1 MHSIYYH
8 LAAELW
14 WLLGAVWLIGAFT
27 TKRTAQRQS
36 GGSRFI
42 QSLGT
47 LFGLALIFSHDIH
60 SGWLTLPFLTPS
72 DATGMLG
79 LLLTFIGVIF
89 AIWARITLGRNWSG
103 TVTVKQDHTL
113 VRRGPY
119 AIVRHPIYTGF
130 LLGALGVAI
139 IVGQVRGLV
148 GTAIVFAA
156 FWLKYNTEETFMLA
170 NFGDQYVQYKR
181 EVKALIPFVF

>member
-1 MHSIYYH
+1 MYVNYYN
-8 LAAELW
+8 LAGDLW
-14 WLLGAVWLIGAFT
+14 AVLLIVWFLGSLN
-27 TKRTAQRQS
+27 TKQTAQRQS

-47 LFGLALIFSHDIH
+47 VGGLYIVFSKHH
-60 SGWLTLPFLTPS
+60 YSGWLGLHFLTPS
-72 DATGMLG
+72 DATGMIG
-79 LLLTFIGVIF
+79 LLITALGVFF
-89 AIWARITLGRNWSG
+89 AIWARLTLGRNWSG

-119 AIVRHPIYTGF
+119 RIVRHPIYTGF

-148 GTAIVFAA
+148 GTAIVFFA
-156 FWLKYNTEETFMLA
+156 FWMKYNMEESFMLA
-170 NFGDQYVQYKR
+170 NFGEQYVQYRR